1 MRVKIG
7 NTWYDG
13 EQIAICVALTD
24 EDKTN
29 IANMEPGTTKYA
41 SFPDS
46 DPRSS
51 EQMLN
56 WMRS

>member
-13 EQIAICVALTD
+13 ERIAICVELTD
-24 EDKTN
+24 EDKAN
-29 IANMEPGTTKYA
+29 IAGMEPGTTKYA
-41 SFPDS
+41 SFPDG
-46 DPRSS
+46 DPRDA
-51 EQMLN
+51 EMMRN